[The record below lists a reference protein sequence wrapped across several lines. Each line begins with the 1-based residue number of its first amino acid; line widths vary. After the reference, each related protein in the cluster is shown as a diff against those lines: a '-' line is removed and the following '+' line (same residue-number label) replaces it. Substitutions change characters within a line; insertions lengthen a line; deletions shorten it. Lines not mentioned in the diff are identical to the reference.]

1 LSTNVPDLSIT
12 ATGVVLPAEAD
23 ILTGTLADIN
33 AAFGGGLN
41 QVLETP
47 QGQVASS
54 VAAIVAD
61 KNDTIAYLVNQFDPA
76 NASGRFQDALGRIY
90 FLDRDPAEG
99 TVVNVVCSG
108 LNGTVIPVGSLVQDN
123 AKNIYSATAGGTIT
137 NGTVTLPF
145 VNLQTGPI
153 ALAAGGINGAPY
165 QAIPGWD
172 SATNPAAGVTGSDV
186 ESRADFEFRRR
197 ASVALNAVNSLQ
209 SIYANVFNVAG
220 VTDVYVT
227 ENVTSA
233 NITKGSTN
241 YTLVPH
247 SIYVAV
253 VGGLASDIALAI
265 WNKKSVGA
273 DYNGNTTVTVV
284 DSSGYSAPM
293 PSYQVKFQVPTATPV
308 LFAVQLANNPSLPSN
323 IVALVQAAIVSA
335 FAGGDG
341 GQRARIGSTLFA
353 SRFYA
358 PISSINSNVAIL
370 SLLLGISTPTATS
383 VTMGIDQAPVV
394 SAANISVT
402 LV

>member
-23 ILTGTLADIN
+23 ILTGALADIDQ
-33 AAFGGGLN
+33 AFGGGLN
-41 QVLETP
+41 LALETP

-54 VAAIVAD
+54 IGALVGA
-61 KNDTIAYLVNQFDPA
+61 KNDAIAYLVNQFDPA
-76 NASGRFQDALGRIY
+76 NASGRFQDSLGRIY

-108 LNGTVIPVGSLVQDN
+108 LNGTPIPVGSLVQDN

-137 NGTVTLPF
+137 GGTVTLPF

-153 ALAAGGINGAPY
+153 PLAAGGISGAPY

-172 SATNPAAGVTGSDV
+172 SATNPSAGVTGADV

-209 SIYANVFNVAG
+209 SIYANVFSVAG
-220 VTDVYVT
+220 VTDVYVA

-233 NITKGSTN
+233 AITKGSTN

-265 WNKKSVGA
+265 WNKKSLGA
-273 DYNGNTTVTVV
+273 DYNGNTPITVV
-284 DSSGYSAPM
+284 DNSGYSVPL
-293 PSYQVKFQVPTATPV
+293 PSYQVTFEIPNTTPI
-308 LFAVQLANNPSLPSN
+308 LFAVQLSNNSSLPSN
-323 IVALVQAAIVSA
+323 IVQLVQNAIIGA
-335 FAGGDG
+335 FAGSDG

-358 PISSINSNVAIL
+358 PIALINPNVAIL
-370 SLLLGISTPTATS
+370 SLLLGTSTANATS
-383 VTMGIDQAPVV
+383 VTVGIDQAPVV
-394 SAANISVT
+394 SAGNISVT

>member
-1 LSTNVPDLSIT
+1 MSTNVPDLSIT

-41 QVLETP
+41 TALETP

-108 LNGTVIPVGSLVQDN
+108 LEGTVIPVGSLVQDN
-123 AKNIYSATAGGTIT
+123 AKNIYSATAAGTIT

-172 SATNPAAGVTGSDV
+172 SATNPAAGVTGSNV
-186 ESRADFEFRRR
+186 ESRTDFEFRRR

-284 DSSGYSAPM
+284 DNSGYSAPQ

-308 LFAVQLANNPSLPSN
+308 LFAVQIANNPSLPSN

-358 PISSINSNVAIL
+358 PIAAINSNVAIL
-370 SLLLGISTPTATS
+370 SLLLGTSTPTASS

-394 SAANISVT
+394 SASNISVT